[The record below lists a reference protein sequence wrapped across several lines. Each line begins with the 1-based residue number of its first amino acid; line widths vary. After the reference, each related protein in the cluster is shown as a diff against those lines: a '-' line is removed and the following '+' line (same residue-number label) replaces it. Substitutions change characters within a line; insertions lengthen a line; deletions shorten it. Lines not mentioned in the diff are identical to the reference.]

1 MVGTVVASVLVS
13 VVICSVVVDGSVV
26 VEVVLVSVVVEGSVV
41 VDLLLGVLSAVL
53 TSVVVGVVVSTVVGT
68 YGFKNGLKSMCCY
81 YSRKQLFS
89 KLLPQ
94 DALSGGTQIEVK
106 GSK

>member
-1 MVGTVVASVLVS
+1 MVGTVVVDVVASVLVS
-13 VVICSVVVDGSVV
+13 VVICSVVVSVVVDGSVV
-26 VEVVLVSVVVEGSVV
+26 VEVVLVSVVVDVLGSVV
-41 VDLLLGVLSAVL
+41 VD
-53 TSVVVGVVVSTVVGT
+53 VVVGTEGKHISLAITEL
-68 YGFKNGLKSMCCY
+68 FKK
-81 YSRKQLFS
+81 KVFS